1 MYMQPRSYVIRVIFS
16 FLPLAAVSL
25 AAIGFCY
32 VVAQQAYRQNA
43 NDPQVA
49 LATEAAR
56 VLSGGAEMESIL
68 PSGAPVAIESSL
80 SPYVI
85 IYDRT
90 GTPVSGSGSLH
101 GGAPVLPLGVLSAA
115 QEKGQNRLTWQPEE
129 GIRQAIVVVP
139 YQSATSGGYVMA
151 GRSLTEAES
160 READLTLMALVALAA
175 ALGVSLVAVLVR
187 EWLR

>member
-1 MYMQPRSYVIRVIFS
+1 MQPRSYVIRVVFS

-25 AAIGFCY
+25 AAIGFSY
-32 VVAQQAYRQNA
+32 AAAQQAYRQSA
-43 NDPQVA
+43 NDPQAV

-56 VLSGGAEMESIL
+56 ALSGGAEIGNVL
-68 PSGAPVAIESSL
+68 PSGGAVAIEASL

-90 GTPVSGSGSLH
+90 GTPVSGNGSLH
-101 GGAPVLPLGVLSAA
+101 GSAPVLPVGVLAAA

-151 GRSLTEAES
+151 GRSLAEAES